1 MPASSSLQLYVRLLR
16 FVKPY
21 RGVFALSLLGMMI
34 VAATEPALPALLKPL
49 LDGTFVDKD
58 ERIMRLMPV
67 LIVAV
72 FVVRGLA
79 EYVSHYAVNWVG
91 NKVVMDLRN
100 AMFEKM
106 LLLPT
111 TYYDNRPTG
120 NLISRVT
127 FDVSQVMTAATL
139 VLTIIFKDGL
149 SSIGLLGWMLWL
161 NWKLTLLSLAMTP
174 LIILIVRTISRKLR
188 SSSRN
193 VQRTMGDVTQVLQ
206 EAIEGHKV
214 VKLFGGL
221 RYEAGRFRDE
231 ADRVRRF
238 LMKQTKAAAASVP
251 AAQLVAAIAL
261 SLIVVLATSQ
271 SNANEITVGGFVS
284 FITAM
289 LMLNSPLKRLMGV
302 NEPLQRGLAAAESVF
317 ELLDEP
323 GERDD
328 GTLDI
333 GRASG
338 AIRLENVRFSY
349 PGSERLAL
357 DGIELSIGA
366 GETLALV
373 GPSGS
378 GKTTL
383 ANLVP
388 RFYHVSAGRI
398 LVDGHELESIN
409 LESLRRNIALVSQDV
424 VLFNDTVAANI
435 AYGSVG
441 VAEPDIIEAARAA
454 HALEF
459 IERMPEGFQTLVGE
473 HGVKLSGGQ
482 RQRIAIARALL
493 KNAPILILDEA
504 TSALDS
510 ESERHIQE
518 ALETLIHG
526 RTTILIA
533 HRLST
538 VERADRIV
546 VLDQGRIVETG
557 THTELIA
564 AGGLYARLYRT
575 QFQLAAPENASDV
588 RARLAARG

>member
-1 MPASSSLQLYVRLLR
+1 
-16 FVKPY
+16 
-21 RGVFALSLLGMMI
+21 
-34 VAATEPALPALLKPL
+34 
-49 LDGTFVDKD
+49 
-58 ERIMRLMPV
+58 
-67 LIVAV
+67 
-72 FVVRGLA
+72 
-79 EYVSHYAVNWVG
+79 
-91 NKVVMDLRN
+91 
-100 AMFEKM
+100 
-106 LLLPT
+106 
-111 TYYDNRPTG
+111 
-120 NLISRVT
+120 
-127 FDVSQVMTAATL
+127 
-139 VLTIIFKDGL
+139 
-149 SSIGLLGWMLWL
+149 
-161 NWKLTLLSLAMTP
+161 
-174 LIILIVRTISRKLR
+174 
-188 SSSRN
+188 
-193 VQRTMGDVTQVLQ
+193 
-206 EAIEGHKV
+206 
-214 VKLFGGL
+214 
-221 RYEAGRFRDE
+221 
-231 ADRVRRF
+231 
-238 LMKQTKAAAASVP
+238 
-251 AAQLVAAIAL
+251 
-261 SLIVVLATSQ
+261 
-271 SNANEITVGGFVS
+271 
-284 FITAM
+284 
-289 LMLNSPLKRLMGV
+289 MGV

-357 DGIELSIGA
+357 DSIELSIGA

-435 AYGSVG
+435 AYGSAG

-473 HGVKLSGGQ
+473 HGIKLSGGQ

-546 VLDQGRIVETG
+546 VLDHGRIVEIG
-557 THTELIA
+557 THSELIA
-564 AGGLYARLYRT
+564 SGGLYARLYRT
-575 QFQLAAPENASDV
+575 QFQLDAPANAVSLTFAANT
-588 RARLAARG
+588 AAAE